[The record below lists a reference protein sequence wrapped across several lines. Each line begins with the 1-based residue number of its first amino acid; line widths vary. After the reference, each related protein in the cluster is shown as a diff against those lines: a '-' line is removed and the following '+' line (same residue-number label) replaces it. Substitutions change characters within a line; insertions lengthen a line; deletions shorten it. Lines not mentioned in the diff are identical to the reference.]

1 LPEKEKQTSAERLAQ
16 RVIRSVLGQTIGN
29 IGKFIERTVKR
40 ALRTVALIVSGVV
53 VAFLGVAFLAVGA
66 VKWLAILVPSWLAWT
81 IIGIILLLLGV
92 TLASLASSRS

>member
-1 LPEKEKQTSAERLAQ
+1 MPEKEKQTSAERLAL

-53 VAFLGVAFLAVGA
+53 VAFLGVAFLAVSA
-66 VKWLAILVPSWLAWT
+66 AKWLAILVPSWLAWT